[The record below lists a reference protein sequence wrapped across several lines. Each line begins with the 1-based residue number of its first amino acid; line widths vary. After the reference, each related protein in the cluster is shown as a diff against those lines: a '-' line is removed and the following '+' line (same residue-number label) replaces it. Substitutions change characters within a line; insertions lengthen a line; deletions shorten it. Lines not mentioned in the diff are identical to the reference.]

1 MNRESIGNSQAL
13 HLEAI
18 IDGINDAVIL
28 ADGSGIILSWNAAAS
43 KMFQYK
49 NEEAIGQLLT
59 LIIPDRFK
67 EGHDRGIKRV
77 SSGGEHRVI
86 GKTVEL
92 FGLRKDGTEFPI
104 ELSLSMTK
112 DGDQI
117 LLGGIIRDCSERKK
131 SEAAISEAEQKFR
144 SITESAND
152 AIISADEHGDI
163 LSWNTAAERFF
174 GYTSEEVVGKPLSII
189 VPDEFKQ
196 LHDQGIA
203 RVSSGGEQRV
213 IGKTVELAG
222 LHKNGHVF
230 PIELSLSTW
239 LISDKRYYCGIVRD
253 ITQRKEIEEN
263 VKDAEMRFR
272 SITESANDAIISADS
287 KGNIISWNLTAK
299 KMFGYK
305 EEEALGKPLSIIVPE
320 KYKKLHN
327 AGIERVSSGGERHVI
342 GKTVELEGAH
352 KEGHVFPIELSLSTW
367 EISGRRYYSGIIRD
381 ITERKKAEQE
391 ILNSRAELTEKAL
404 KLKEANEE
412 VQVKN
417 EQLQDLSNKLAKYL
431 SQQVYKSIFQ
441 GTKDVKIES
450 YRKNLTI
457 FFSDIQGFTELTDRV
472 ESEVLTA
479 ILNKYL
485 NEMSKIAIE
494 FGGTIDKF
502 IGDAIMIFFGDP
514 ETGGEKHDAIACVKM
529 AIKMRERM
537 IELRRE
543 WDDLGIIRPIQ
554 IRIGINSGFATVGN
568 FGSEDRLDY
577 TIVGG
582 NVNLASRLES
592 AAPADNI
599 LISHSTYSLV
609 KDEILCEE
617 REEVIAKGLAYP
629 VKTYEVINVISDVN
643 AGENSLQTAL
653 EGFNINI
660 DFNKLSYTARLEA
673 KEILQKAISK
683 LK

>member
-1 MNRESIGNSQAL
+1 MNRESELNSRAL

-18 IDGINDAVIL
+18 IDAINDAVIL
-28 ADGSGIILSWNAAAS
+28 ADGDGTILSWNAAAA

-49 NEEAIGQLLT
+49 NEEAIGQPLT

-67 EGHDRGIKRV
+67 EGHNRGIKRV
-77 SSGGEHRVI
+77 SAGGEQRVI

-92 FGLRKDGTEFPI
+92 SGLRKDGTEFPI

-131 SEAAISEAEQKFR
+131 TETALSEAEQKFR

-152 AIISADEHGDI
+152 AIISADAKGDI

-174 GYTSEEVVGKPLSII
+174 GYSSAEVLGKPLSII
-189 VPDEFKQ
+189 VPNEFKQ
-196 LHDQGIA
+196 LHEQGIA
-203 RVSSGGEQRV
+203 RVSSGGNKNV
-213 IGKTVELAG
+213 IGKTVELSG
-222 LHKNGHVF
+222 LHKDGHVF

-239 LISDKRYYCGIVRD
+239 LISDNRFFCGIVRD
-253 ITQRKEIEEN
+253 ITERKEIEHN
-263 VKDAEMRFR
+263 ARDAEMRFR

-287 KGNIISWNLTAK
+287 KGDIISWNLTAR
-299 KMFGYK
+299 KMFGYH

-320 KYKKLHN
+320 KYKKLHD
-327 AGIERVSSGGERHVI
+327 AGIERVSSGGEMHVI
-342 GKTVELEGAH
+342 GKTVDLEGEH

-367 EISGRRYYSGIIRD
+367 ENSGSRFYSGIIRD

-391 ILNSRAELTEKAL
+391 ILNSRAELAEKAL

-472 ESEVLTA
+472 ESEVLTT

-485 NEMSKIAIE
+485 NEMSKIAID

-537 IELRRE
+537 VELRKE

-592 AAPADNI
+592 SASADNI

-609 KDEILCEE
+609 KDEILCVEK
-617 REEVIAKGLAYP
+617 EEVMAKGLAYP
-629 VKTYEVINVISDVN
+629 VRTYEVINAISDVN
-643 AGENSLQTAL
+643 AQDNSLQTAL